1 MPNSPSHSNGIK
13 KNKWTAFW
21 DSALD
26 WISFIAG
33 GPIHYLWQK
42 DPWLQVAPHIHISYA
57 TFPIHSNHVMAN
69 VRFSIGVISPRLL
82 LNVYGGVLKWVYPKA
97 SSISDR
103 DFQWNKP
110 SMGDPPFMETPYE
123 YIVKALCWLSPIPP
137 IPLGTSGLCSMEAN
151 SSPES
156 PGTPGFFL
164 GGYHLCPFMCIYTY
178 IYIYTHTLYTYVCV
192 YMI

>member
-103 DFQWNKP
+103 DFQWNKH
-110 SMGDPPFMETPYE
+110 SMGDPPFMETPIWMYRWRP
-123 YIVKALCWLSPIPP
+123 YAGDRPSPLAPQGFAP
-137 IPLGTSGLCSMEAN
+137 WKPTADWNHLAPLGFSWAATIYVRLCLYYM
-151 SSPES
+151 
-156 PGTPGFFL
+156 
-164 GGYHLCPFMCIYTY
+164 Y
-178 IYIYTHTLYTYVCV
+178 IYIHMCVCLYNIV
-192 YMI
+192 MIIIYI